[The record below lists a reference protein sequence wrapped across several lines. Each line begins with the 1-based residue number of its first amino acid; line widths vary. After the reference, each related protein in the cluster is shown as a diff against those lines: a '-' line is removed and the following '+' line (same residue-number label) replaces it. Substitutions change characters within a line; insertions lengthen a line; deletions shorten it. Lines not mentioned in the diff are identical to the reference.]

1 MSTTPPPKTRRC
13 RAWVFTLN
21 NPSAAD
27 TAFFSSRCFIESAT
41 HFVCQL
47 ESGEGDTPH
56 IQGFVRWR
64 NAKAFAPAKKL
75 LRDAHIEAARGSL
88 SDNRKY
94 CTKLE
99 GRIQGP
105 WQHGFPEERP
115 LPTVLYPWQA
125 SASSLVT
132 TTPDD
137 RHIFWFWEPDG
148 NSGKT
153 VLQWLWAR
161 DFDAILVGHNARDA
175 KCAVK
180 LAWFIDGILP
190 EKPIIMLNL
199 PRESQSPLLFH
210 VLEALKDG
218 IFFSGKYKSSMVKLP
233 LVHVCV
239 FANEPPQHS
248 TLSADKLRVFRI
260 DHAFAMAEEAPEMP
274 SFSGFNVHS

>member
-1 MSTTPPPKTRRC
+1 MSTTRPPKTPRRC

-21 NPSAAD
+21 NPTPED
-27 TAFFSSRCFIESAT
+27 IAFFSSRCFIGSST

-47 ESGEGDTPH
+47 ERGDVETTPH
-56 IQGFVRWR
+56 IQGFVRWT

-88 SDNRKY
+88 SDNRTY
-94 CTKLE
+94 CTKIE

-115 LPTVLYPWQA
+115 LPTALYEWQQA
-125 SASSLVT
+125 ATKLVT
-132 TTPDD
+132 TIPDD
-137 RHIFWFWEPDG
+137 RHIFWMWEPDG

-153 VLQWLWAR
+153 VLQWLWSR

-190 EKPIIMLNL
+190 EHPIIMFNL
-199 PRESQSPLLFH
+199 PRASQSPLLFH

-233 LVHVCV
+233 LVHVVV
-239 FANEPPQHS
+239 FANEPPLHS
-248 TLSADKLRVFRI
+248 TLSADKLRVYRI
-260 DHAFAMAEEAPEMP
+260 DHAGAMAEENPTV
-274 SFSGFNVHS
+274 SGFNVHS